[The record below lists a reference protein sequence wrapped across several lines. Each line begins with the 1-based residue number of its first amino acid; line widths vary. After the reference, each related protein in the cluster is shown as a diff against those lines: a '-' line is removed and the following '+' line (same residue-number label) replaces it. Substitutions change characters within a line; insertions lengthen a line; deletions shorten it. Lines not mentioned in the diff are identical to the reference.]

1 MGKPQNPLRLQKKHG
16 SGEPCD
22 ASAADGKRLVDEQS
36 MRNAIVAGIITIV
49 VFSILWAAMTSL
61 LNRIFPWMTVV
72 LGVLLGFAVR
82 RAGRGVHWH
91 FALLAA
97 ALALVGSLAA
107 NILIAADYT
116 AETFAT
122 DTMHILQAV
131 TSMTW
136 PVFFD
141 EVLNAADV
149 FYAFT
154 SAALAAFLANRR
166 LTRIQ
171 YYALRLWREEGGIG

>member
-1 MGKPQNPLRLQKKHG
+1 MGDIQNPLRLQKKHA

-22 ASAADGKRLVDEQS
+22 ASAADGKLLVDEQS
-36 MRNAIVAGIITIV
+36 IRNAFIAGIITIV
-49 VFSILWAAMTSL
+49 VFSILWAAMSSF
-61 LNRIFPWMTVV
+61 LNRVFPWMTVM
-72 LGVLLGFAVR
+72 LGVLLGFAIR
-82 RAGRGVHWH
+82 LAGRGVHWH
-91 FALLAA
+91 FPMLAA

-116 AETFAT
+116 AETYFT
-122 DTMHILQAV
+122 DTMHILQSV

-141 EVLNAADV
+141 EVLRATDV
-149 FYAFT
+149 FYAVT
-154 SAALAAFLANRR
+154 GAAFAAFLANRR